1 MDIWTVSMCKRIKLP
16 IFRIWIL
23 AVTVGF
29 FSVLSGCGSAP
40 APKAAKKDTYV
51 VLGKRYRVLGSSKG
65 YVQKGKASWYGPNF
79 HGRLTAN
86 GETYDMEALTAAH
99 RTLPLGTYVKVTR
112 SDRGREIVVRI
123 NDRGP
128 FVKGR
133 IIDLSKAGARHLDM
147 LEEGVAE
154 VTVRALGSRKGGSSA
169 GEVLLTPR
177 QDYEQGAFSIQV
189 GAFTVKDNARRLAR
203 QMKEQY
209 GEADVSLYDRGDRKF
224 FRVRVGRFRAEHEA
238 EQFRDGLLDRGEF
251 DSAFVVAR

>member
-1 MDIWTVSMCKRIKLP
+1 MHSSLSFPGIRLFVLRL
-16 IFRIWIL
+16 WIM
-23 AVTVGF
+23 AVVVGQ
-29 FSVLSGCGSAP
+29 FSLFSGCGTAP
-40 APKAAKKDTYV
+40 APKTATKDTYV
-51 VLGKRYRVLGSSKG
+51 VHGKRYRVLGSSRG

-112 SDRGREIVVRI
+112 ADDGRKIVVRI

-154 VTVRALGSRKGGSSA
+154 VTVQALGSRDRKSS
-169 GEVLLTPR
+169 GEDVILRPQR
-177 QDYEQGAFSIQV
+177 DYERGSFSIQV
-189 GAFTVKDNARRLAR
+189 GAFTEKENARRLAK
-203 QMKEQY
+203 QLKEKY
-209 GEADVSLYDRGDRKF
+209 READVSLYDRGDMKF
-224 FRVRVGRFRAEHEA
+224 FRVRVGRFRTEHEA
-238 EQFRDGLLDRGEF
+238 GQFRDGLIDRREF
-251 DSAFVVAR
+251 DAAFVVAR